1 MTSKPS
7 LILAIAFLIFAVIQ
21 FNDPDP
27 TFWVVLYGAAAT
39 VCAMDAFGRFEESAT
54 VVVFGICIATAVYFA
69 PAIAEWIASPDL
81 SELYGEMKA
90 QKPFIE
96 ETRESFGALI
106 AAAGCFYV
114 FRKYR

>member
-7 LILAIAFLIFAVIQ
+7 LLLAIAFLIFAVIQ

-27 TFWVVLYGAAAT
+27 MLWVMLYSAAAA
-39 VCAMDAFGRFEESAT
+39 VCALDAFGRFEESLT
-54 VVVFGICIATAVYFA
+54 VVMFGVCFATAVFYA
-69 PAIAEWIASPDL
+69 PAIAEWLTSPDL

-96 ETRESFGALI
+96 ETRESLGALI
-106 AAAGCFYV
+106 AATGCFYV
-114 FRKYR
+114 FHKNR